1 MVVVL
6 GDSNVGNLSAPSEA
20 SMETYATIT
29 EIASEVTAGQGSLAS
44 VECCVLV
51 KAIRL
56 SVKNG
61 RYPERSSALQH
72 GGSGIRWV
80 GRAICS

>member
-1 MVVVL
+1 MVVAL
-6 GDSNVGNLSAPSEA
+6 EDSNVGNLSAPSEA
-20 SMETYATIT
+20 SMETCARIP
-29 EIASEVTAGQGSLAS
+29 EISSELSAEKGSLAS

-72 GGSGIRWV
+72 GGSGIRWM